1 MRQTKGVSTILIF
14 VLFTFFSFSCRNS
27 SVPVSPSPQ
36 FRGYSC
42 SIISNMKQGETN
54 VLWLTQNN
62 DSIYLFS
69 YKDSIKEKN
78 QILASSKVV
87 QMIRKSIE
95 YHCQLQSLMEERKD
109 VMDDGARVVFTIQ
122 TNENKIQT
130 TYSKLDSYKD
140 VSLNFDSL
148 IVELKREEPI
158 FQKYFN

>member
-1 MRQTKGVSTILIF
+1 
-14 VLFTFFSFSCRNS
+14 
-27 SVPVSPSPQ
+27 
-36 FRGYSC
+36 
-42 SIISNMKQGETN
+42 
-54 VLWLTQNN
+54 
-62 DSIYLFS
+62 
-69 YKDSIKEKN
+69 
-78 QILASSKVV
+78 
-87 QMIRKSIE
+87 MIRKSIE